1 MVPVIAAGA
10 ALLTGGTT
18 VGAAAGTAVV
28 GAAAVASGIAVKK
41 AMSSGAKKGT
51 ATQMREVS
59 ASEVPAYIRKKI
71 QDKARK
77 MR

>member
-1 MVPVIAAGA
+1 MIPVIAAGA

-18 VGAAAGTAVV
+18 VGAAAGTIAA
-28 GAAAVASGIAVKK
+28 GAAAVAGGIAVKK
-41 AMSSGAKKGT
+41 AMSSGAKEET

-59 ASEVPAYIRKKI
+59 ADEVPAHIRKKI

>member
-10 ALLTGGTT
+10 ALFAGGST
-18 VGAAAGTAVV
+18 VGAAGAAAA
-28 GAAAVASGIAVKK
+28 GAAAVAGGIAVKK
-41 AMSSGAKKGT
+41 AMSSGAKEEP
-51 ATQMREVS
+51 ATQTREVS
-59 ASEVPAYIRKKI
+59 ASEVPAHIRKKI

>member
-10 ALLTGGTT
+10 AMLAGGTT
-18 VGAAAGTAVV
+18 VGATAGTIAA
-28 GAAAVASGIAVKK
+28 GAAAVAGGIAVKK
-41 AMSSGAKKGT
+41 AMSSGGKEET

-59 ASEVPAYIRKKI
+59 ASEVPAHIRKKI

>member
-10 ALLTGGTT
+10 ALFAGGST
-18 VGAAAGTAVV
+18 VGAAAGAAAA
-28 GAAAVASGIAVKK
+28 GAAAVAGGIAVKK
-41 AMSSGAKKGT
+41 AMSSGAKEEP
-51 ATQMREVS
+51 ATQTREVS
-59 ASEVPAYIRKKI
+59 ASEVPAHIRKKI